1 MFCQFN
7 VMDAEM
13 LDQSGLTDD
22 ELRAALH
29 RHGINAGPWIT
40 GEMDVSVLVYIS
52 MLNMVS
58 DWDQMLIKI
67 YIMKYPQNGIDRFD
81 FSWR

>member
-1 MFCQFN
+1 
-7 VMDAEM
+7 M
-13 LDQSGLTDD
+13 LDPSGLTDD

-29 RHGINAGPWIT
+29 RRGLNAGPIT